1 MLGSSNNVAVD
12 VRDLYVK
19 YNDYVA
25 LEDISFRIRH
35 PSITV
40 IMGPNG
46 AGKTTLVKSILKLID
61 FHHGEIRVF
70 GLDVKEHEKE
80 IRNLIGYVPQREKV
94 TEHIPIRAR
103 DVVLLAKMVRIGPL
117 AIPTRRD
124 IIEVKEALKKVLLPR
139 DAWNKRFSELS
150 GGQKQKVLIAR
161 AIVLKPKLL
170 ILDEPFSG
178 VDTVSQ
184 REIMD
189 FLSGLKKKGISI
201 IIVAHDINPIVEYVD
216 NILLLN
222 RKMIAFGKPKEVL
235 TEENLSKAYGID
247 VRVIVHGEA
256 CYAII
261 GDRHA

>member
-1 MLGSSNNVAVD
+1 MSENLAVK
-12 VRDLYVK
+12 VENLYVR
-19 YNDYVA
+19 YNDYLA
-25 LEDISFRIRH
+25 LENISFSVPH

-61 FHHGEIRVF
+61 FEKGEIFVF
-70 GLDVKEHEKE
+70 GLNVREHEQE

-94 TEHIPIRAR
+94 TEHIPVRAR
-103 DVVLLAKMVRIGPL
+103 DVVLLAKMIKTGPL
-117 AIPTRRD
+117 SIPTKKD
-124 IIEVKEALKKVLLPR
+124 ILEVKNALEKVLLPR
-139 DAWNKRFSELS
+139 DAWDKKFSELS

-184 REIMD
+184 REIMN
-189 FLSGLKKKGISI
+189 FLSDLRKKGISI
-201 IIVAHDINPIVEYVD
+201 IIVAHDINPIVEHIDYV
-216 NILLLN
+216 LLLN
-222 RKMIAFGKPKEVL
+222 KKKIAFGKPRDVL
-235 TEENLSKAYGID
+235 TEENLSKAYGIK
-247 VRVIVHGEA
+247 VHVIVHGEA